1 VESAGGCI
9 SVSPSYWSFASG
21 RAPGTGHS
29 IIVAAQRNQQ
39 TGKHAFFAV
48 VLLLLLMQRAT
59 TTKAN
64 PDMMISTRREDKG
77 MREREREVST
87 PSLVLS
93 SFPVSCQTIVSFHS
107 KPGNNKAPRRREQQ
121 KRNEITRDR
130 KYIVIM
136 NQRARERKA
145 NHSN

>member
-77 MREREREVST
+77 MRKRERGFH
-87 PSLVLS
+87 PLPR
-93 SFPVSCQTIVSFHS
+93 SFQFFCFLP
-107 KPGNNKAPRRREQQ
+107 NNRFLPF
-121 KRNEITRDR
+121 
-130 KYIVIM
+130 
-136 NQRARERKA
+136 
-145 NHSN
+145 